1 MLTILFD
8 DDVMAKKFAWPIR
21 PMAGVLLAAVLT
33 TPKRDIFA
41 VSIKSTRPQ
50 SNFYL
55 LYRLCYSGLYSL
67 HGWFEV
73 LLACRQEASWR
84 RAEGRKGGIYGYD
97 RIEAISFLDRTV
109 LYHWSIYL
117 EEETN
122 QWIIKDY

>member
-33 TPKRDIFA
+33 APKRDIFA

-50 SNFYL
+50 SNCYL
-55 LYRLCYSGLYSL
+55 LYRLCLLSAAFH

-73 LLACRQEASWR
+73 LLACKGG

-117 EEETN
+117 EGETN
-122 QWIIKDY
+122 QWIIKEC